1 VSQGAD
7 RERLAAALGIDQI
20 GAARML
26 TEHLAGRVVTVR
38 GPAGIGKSELVRWF
52 VDRAWPFEHRVLR
65 VNGTLLDQHVPLGG
79 VTQLLD
85 AAALQETTPDPPAPA
100 APTKSGPSDNAE
112 LAAAADVLAVLDRLA
127 ADTGLLVIDDAHW
140 LDETSRRVI
149 EFALRRL
156 ADRSPTTLIAQR
168 PSTPMV
174 TFGERLDVRGLS
186 KTESDEV
193 VATRLGSDDASVAD
207 AAWNATAGHPLA
219 LLDWLS
225 QRHDHSRGRHDIDVG
240 GRVDTCTPQTRLAMC
255 LLARQRSGDDLDAA
269 WTLLTGDETVGFA
282 EAVRSDETV
291 DVIEPDAPVRFRHA
305 EYQAAA
311 AAAVSTAEQH
321 EVSRCLAVTATQPDS
336 AAWHMADATST
347 TDDAVARLLD
357 AAGRRAADRGA
368 PIEAARCF
376 EKAAALARDER
387 LRADEII
394 AAAESWWYA
403 CFPGEAARVT
413 ADAADAPV
421 DTVRRI
427 RLRQLHRA
435 ATGWQHDV
443 VDTIRIY
450 LDDAMVVEGADAEVA
465 SGLRVAAFIEACLA
479 GQVELAVDIAGEL
492 TTGIAS
498 PTVSAAASATW
509 EGAAALCRGFAA
521 TLRGR
526 AGDDDLDD
534 SVRCDLD
541 LMDLFGGAAPDKLET
556 SALNLLQ
563 LVGYAQLVVDDRATA
578 RRTLTSLRTEA
589 HARGAVAITDFTD
602 ACLAELDRRE
612 GRWASALSRTM
623 SDLDIDVARTSAGK
637 VWQRAIRARMLAA
650 QQVDGV
656 DALVDSALA
665 EAEPVGMEFIT
676 SAAQIARANNDLAS
690 GNVRRA
696 AELVDDI
703 SMKMQQ
709 GGALEPG
716 AMWIDL
722 DHVETLWRLGR
733 GDDLRTV
740 VDRLAEHASRTA
752 RPWSKAIAG
761 LGAALLGTGSSAD
774 AIALARALDAPFE
787 SARIELLVGE
797 HERATH
803 RPVSVD
809 TDELRERFARLG
821 AAPYV
826 KRCDLVASPVDGS
839 IPLSTRNAETDE
851 SRTAPGRRGA
861 GSGIGESV
869 LTALTPA
876 ELRVAVTVADGNTNA
891 EAAALLF
898 LSIRT
903 VEAHLRAIFRKLGI
917 RNRVELA
924 TAIGEHRR

>member
-1 VSQGAD
+1 MSQRAD
-7 RERLAAALGIDQI
+7 RERLAAALGIEQI
-20 GAARML
+20 GAARIL
-26 TEHLAGRVVTVR
+26 TEHLAGRIVTVR
-38 GPAGIGKSELVRWF
+38 GPAGIGKSEVVRWF
-52 VDRAWPFEHRVLR
+52 VEQAWPFEHRVLR
-65 VNGTLLDQHVPLGG
+65 VTGTLLDQHIPLGG
-79 VTQLLD
+79 VTQLLH
-85 AAALQETTPDPPAPA
+85 AA
-100 APTKSGPSDNAE
+100 APTEATGDTPTVGAPPEHARSDNAE
-112 LAAAADVLAVLDRLA
+112 LAAATEVLAVLDQLA
-127 ADTGLLVIDDAHW
+127 TDTGLLVIDDAHW

-156 ADRSPTTLIAQR
+156 LDRSPTTLIAQR
-168 PSTPMV
+168 PGPPMV
-174 TFGERLDVRGLS
+174 TFGQRLDVRGLS
-186 KTESDEV
+186 RTESDEV
-193 VATRLGSDDASVAD
+193 VATQLGADDAAVAD
-207 AAWNATAGHPLA
+207 AAWNSTAGHPLA

-225 QRHDHSRGRHDIDVG
+225 QRHDQTRRRPQIDLG
-240 GRVDTCTPQTRLAMC
+240 GRVDHCEPRTRLALC
-255 LLARQRSGDDLDAA
+255 LLAHQRSGDDLDAA
-269 WTLLTGDETVGFA
+269 WALLTGEATDAFA
-282 EAVRSDETV
+282 DAVRTDETV
-291 DVIEPDAPVRFRHA
+291 DFIEPDAPVRFRHA
-305 EYQAAA
+305 EYRAAA
-311 AAAVSTAEQH
+311 AAAVSATEQH
-321 EVSRCLAVTATQPDS
+321 EVSRCLAATATQPDS
-336 AAWHMADATST
+336 AAWHMADATAT
-347 TDDAVARLLD
+347 TDDDVARLLD

-403 CFPGEAARVT
+403 CFPSEAARIT

-435 ATGWQHDV
+435 AIGWQHEV
-443 VDTIRIY
+443 ADTIRIY
-450 LDDAMVVEGADAEVA
+450 LDDAMIVESADAEVA

-479 GQVELAVDIAGEL
+479 GQVELAVDIADEL
-492 TTGIAS
+492 TAGIAS
-498 PTVSAAASATW
+498 PTVNAAASATW
-509 EGAAALCRGFAA
+509 EGAAAVCRGFAA
-521 TLRGR
+521 TLLGR

-534 SVRCDLD
+534 SIRSDLD
-541 LMDLFGGAAPDKLET
+541 LMALFAGVAPDKLET

-623 SDLDIDVARTSAGK
+623 SDLDIDATRTSAGK

-650 QQVDGV
+650 QQADDV

-665 EAEPVGMEFIT
+665 ESEPVGMEFIT
-676 SAAQIARANNDLAS
+676 SAANIARANNDLAN

-703 SMKMQQ
+703 SMKMHQ

-733 GDDLRTV
+733 NDDLRTV
-740 VDRLAEHASRTA
+740 VDRLVAHATRTG
-752 RPWSKAIAG
+752 RPWSRAIAA
-761 LGAALLGTGSSAD
+761 LGAALLGTGSPAD
-774 AIALARALDAPFE
+774 AIELARALDAPFE

-797 HERATH
+797 HERAAR
-803 RPVSVD
+803 RPVSGD
-809 TDELRERFARLG
+809 ADELRERFARLG

-826 KRCDLVASPVDGS
+826 KRCDLLGSPVDDG
-839 IPLSTRNAETDE
+839 IALDTPDTEADGPRA
-851 SRTAPGRRGA
+851 RTGGVA
-861 GSGIGESV
+861 GSGNGESV